1 MDRPLLLDRK
11 YQNDLLTFLLHDFP
25 LFEKTMKHC
34 EALRK
39 EDDEILNTDQLSDHN
54 QLRFPNPPSSR
65 AVFRL

>member
-39 EDDEILNTDQLSDHN
+39 EDDEKFIEMPQGNI
-54 QLRFPNPPSSR
+54 
-65 AVFRL
+65 